1 MEHKQQI
8 HRRHG
13 QLPEP
18 QFRLDDTALLVI
30 DMQYGDAH
38 REHGL
43 LKRMQDRGDGPAMEY
58 YARRLEELVIPNIRR
73 LLDAC
78 RQIGLEVIH
87 TRIES
92 LTRDGRDRSLEH
104 KNLGIHHPPGS
115 KDAEILDEVAPRG
128 DEIVITKTCGGVFNG
143 TSIEYVLR
151 NIGIRKLIVVGVVAS
166 GCVELAVRDAADR
179 SFEVILVE
187 DATATWSAEMHGAAM
202 WAMDEIYAKVK
213 TVDSV
218 LASLDAL
225 RGLDG
230 AVVADAVVADGS
242 ASAFAEVQPVA
253 VANRRKE
260 KSSVRTF

>member
-1 MEHKQQI
+1 MEHEQQI
-8 HRRHG
+8 HRRHR

-18 QFRLDDTALLVI
+18 ALRPEDTVLLVI

-38 REHGL
+38 RDYGL

-58 YARRLEELVIPNIRR
+58 YASRLEELVVPNIRR
-73 LLDAC
+73 LLEAC
-78 RQIGLEVIH
+78 RQVGVEVIH
-87 TRIES
+87 TRIQS

-115 KDAEILDEVAPRG
+115 KDAEILDEVAPQG

-151 NIGIRKLIVVGVVAS
+151 NIGIRNLIVVGVVAS

-187 DATATWSAEMHGAAM
+187 DATATWSPEMHRAAM

-213 TVDSV
+213 STDHV
-218 LASLDAL
+218 LAGLRAL
-225 RGLDG
+225 RGPG
-230 AVVADAVVADGS
+230 GVGADGS
-242 ASAFAEVQPVA
+242 APVSEGVVSMA
-253 VANRRKE
+253 ARNRSGE
-260 KSSVRTF
+260 KSNVRTF